1 MATREDPSTDVPARA
16 AEPASPGGPPADGQA
31 NPAALTVAQL
41 ARMLGVRQ
49 EKVQEHVDA
58 GAPVGADGTINLVRY
73 AAWLNREL
81 ARPEPGEGTR
91 TDGD

>member
-1 MATREDPSTDVPARA
+1 MPPAEGPSAPGAPGA
-16 AEPASPGGPPADGQA
+16 AEAV
-31 NPAALTVAQL
+31 NPAVLSVAQL
-41 ARMLGVRQ
+41 ARMLGIPG

-58 GAPVGADGTINLVRY
+58 GAPTGPDGSINLVHY

-81 ARPEPGEGTR
+81 ARPEPVEGTR